1 MRNRQ
6 LTLLSALLLSL
17 LLHVLMLG
25 GSAFTF
31 FANFSRLDDEV
42 LASRQPT
49 HVQRIRLA
57 TRAAAA
63 AAAPKAPAQQRRQQ
77 RATPPAPGPAA
88 ALAES
93 GAADSPPRAEAL
105 PPQTSNDAVAAA
117 PPEAPLAPSAEPAPA
132 FPLQLEAELDAR
144 LNGLPLALTQAWA
157 MEGYRYAI
165 IVSGRKFGFKASLAS
180 EGRIH
185 PLGGLMPEASQLTL
199 GKKIR
204 SFTRYSDGLIR
215 YGKPD
220 HPREAPLPV
229 IPQDLAS
236 LPFHLAVTFDGRPQS
251 VFVSTGRGVYQV
263 RFSLQAEE
271 TLRLPTGTLRTLH
284 VIGEFF
290 EPDLGEMVRA
300 FDIWLAPDYLNFPV
314 KVSGHLRGGEPI
326 EYRVTSLRMEGRPV
340 LGAGAAPA
348 IAGAEEA
355 IPDWLQQHLRAEAPE
370 RP

>member
-6 LTLLSALLLSL
+6 PTLLSALLLSL
-17 LLHVLMLG
+17 LVHVLMLG

-49 HVQRIRLA
+49 HVQRVRLA

-63 AAAPKAPAQQRRQQ
+63 TPKAPAQQRRKQI
-77 RATPPAPGPAA
+77 AKPPTPVS
-88 ALAES
+88 ES
-93 GAADSPPRAEAL
+93 SQPETKAADAPPPEESL
-105 PPQTSNDAVAAA
+105 PPQTGGEAVTAPV
-117 PPEAPLAPSAEPAPA
+117 PPEAPVAPPAEPAPA
-132 FPLQLEAELDAR
+132 FPLRLEAELDAR

-165 IVSGRKFGFKASLAS
+165 TVSGRKFGFKASLAS

-185 PLGGLMPEASQLTL
+185 PLGGLMPETSQLTL

-271 TLRLPTGTLRTLH
+271 MLRLPTGTLRTLH

-300 FDIWLAPDYLNFPV
+300 FDIWLAPGYLNFPV
-314 KVSGHLRGGEPI
+314 KVSGHLRGGQPI

-340 LGAGAAPA
+340 LGAEAVPA